1 VTPEESESDF
11 FSQSFGKNISGFFI
25 YIFRGSKKIPV
36 QHYYHL
42 LDILL
47 IEGSNGIIS
56 IFLDSLKNSFE
67 QIKQISE
74 RDELI

>member
-1 VTPEESESDF
+1 MTPEETESDF

-47 IEGSNGIIS
+47 IEGSDGIIS
-56 IFLDSLKNSFE
+56 IFLDSL
-67 QIKQISE
+67 
-74 RDELI
+74 

>member
-1 VTPEESESDF
+1 MTPEESESDF

-25 YIFRGSKKIPV
+25 YIFKGNKKIPV
-36 QHYYHL
+36 RHYYHL

-56 IFLDSLKNSFE
+56 IFLDSLKISF
-67 QIKQISE
+67 
-74 RDELI
+74 